1 MRSNC
6 SRKHTCLSGSTERIT
21 QRHVRELYTFPC
33 ETARITTY
41 LISITTNCK
50 TISCRPV
57 STNRRPLA
65 CRDQRH
71 CSGGGSAAWAQ
82 KVLPAYLGLS
92 QTPRDAALS
101 LCHVLIHGVLSL
113 PHFSYLEIWIR
124 PTLWILGYS
133 ADLEIL
139 RDCLFWWKTRS
150 KGQAGRVSC
159 SSLKCHVL

>member
-1 MRSNC
+1 MIVDRMLTIIPDNLRRSKRRQEGRRESAVVVMQECKVLRSNC
-6 SRKHTCLSGSTERIT
+6 SRKHTCPSGSTKRFT

-65 CRDQRH
+65 CREQRH
-71 CSGGGSAAWAQ
+71 CSGVGSAAWAL

-101 LCHVLIHGVLSL
+101 LNS
-113 PHFSYLEIWIR
+113 
-124 PTLWILGYS
+124 
-133 ADLEIL
+133 
-139 RDCLFWWKTRS
+139 
-150 KGQAGRVSC
+150 
-159 SSLKCHVL
+159 